1 LRLWR
6 SSNDPKFA
14 KAEEEGN
21 APSAMDI
28 ATVQNDITS
37 RKIAF
42 FVYNTQ
48 TDMPTVANM
57 AKLAEDSGVPVVKVT
72 ETEPTGKKYLQRMN
86 DQLD

>member
-1 LRLWR
+1 LWR

-42 FVYNTQ
+42 FGYNTQ

-57 AKLAEDSGVPVVKVT
+57 AKLAEDTAFLSS
-72 ETEPTGKKYLQRMN
+72 KYLRRNQQEKIIYN
-86 DQLD
+86 G